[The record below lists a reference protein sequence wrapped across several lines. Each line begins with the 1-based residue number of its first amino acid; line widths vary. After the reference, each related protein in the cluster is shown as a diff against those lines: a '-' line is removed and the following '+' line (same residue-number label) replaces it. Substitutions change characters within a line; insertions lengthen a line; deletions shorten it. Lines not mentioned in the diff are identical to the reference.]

1 MVNIKIIY
9 EGQLHCALTHE
20 PSGAVIN
27 TDAPKDNMGRGEAFS
42 PTDLVAAAL
51 GSCMLTVMGIAAAK
65 HQIDLKGTTAQ
76 ISKEMITAPIR
87 RIGSI
92 SVIVNM
98 APGIPFEKRPVLEA
112 AAQSCPVHKSLHPDV
127 QTPIQFIYP

>member
-1 MVNIKIIY
+1 MVKMNIVY
-9 EGQLHCALTHE
+9 EGQLHCALTHG
-20 PSGAVIN
+20 PSGSVIS

-51 GSCMLTVMGIAAAK
+51 GSCMLTVMGIAATR
-65 HQIDLKGTTAQ
+65 HNIDLKGTTVEV
-76 ISKEMITAPIR
+76 SKEMVAAPTR

-92 SVIVNM
+92 TITLHM
-98 APGIPFEKRPVLEA
+98 ASGIPQDKRALLEA
-112 AAQSCPVHKSLHPDV
+112 AAYSCPVHKSLHPDV